1 MVVLTFTFT
10 KEIPGR
16 MTNPIYA
23 ALFLEPS
30 FICIAHQVLGRLI
43 DDHPVQEVHLVWVVG
58 RSMESV
64 GHSSQKL
71 FRGYPD
77 SFVTWLGHDNLLY
90 RRKAPV
96 QESFDPESIS
106 YRKKR

>member
-1 MVVLTFTFT
+1 
-10 KEIPGR
+10 

-30 FICIAHQVLGRLI
+30 FICIAHQVLGGLI
-43 DDHPVQEVHLVWVVG
+43 YDPPLQEVHLVCVVG

-64 GHSSQKL
+64 GHFSQKQ
-71 FRGYPD
+71 FRGHHD

-96 QESFDPESIS
+96 QESLNAESMS
-106 YRKKR
+106 YRKKIS